1 MICCYLA
8 VFVDWG
14 IEVFGHPL
22 PDSADTFL
30 MMGYAK
36 AAITFVKYLPQVYL
50 NWKRQSTDGFSIENV
65 ILDFTG
71 GALSLIQ
78 SALLTIALG
87 EAFFGDGAF
96 NLVKFILSI
105 CSIFF
110 DAIFFFQFWLYRGN
124 KPKDSAARTGSD
136 DVEGEGKAMLDG
148 KQPYDIAPSA
158 STSDIDASKSF
169 S

>member
-22 PDSADTFL
+22 PDGVDTFL

-50 NWKRQSTDGFSIENV
+50 NWKRQSCDGWSWENV
-65 ILDFTG
+65 ALDFTG
-71 GALSLIQ
+71 GSLSLLQ
-78 SALLTIALG
+78 SALNTIALG
-87 EAFFGDGAF
+87 DPFFGDGTF

-105 CSIFF
+105 TSILF
-110 DAIFFFQFWLYRGN
+110 DSIFFFQFWLYKGN
-124 KPKDSAARTGSD
+124 KPKDSAGID
-136 DVEGEGKAMLDG
+136 DVIDN
-148 KQPYDIAPSA
+148 I
-158 STSDIDASKSF
+158 SD
-169 S
+169 